1 MITALRIQYPMELSY
16 EYSFLDEFLKLCGI
30 FVYDGKDEDIAEE
43 KKEIKSVQ
51 LIEAEF
57 GQSQSIQGNYLEI
70 KKKLQLNPIEEQYM
84 DWLWDL
90 YYARDVQKDLFFALL
105 KKSSFSDIEIQESE
119 FKLLGRMLKHIE
131 AASDYKCYSR
141 YYGMAKLQYILCGE
155 KKSKGKDVE
164 SELHEIALSCHMAQ
178 LYGKEELSI
187 TELMGDIYINIVNDY
202 SLGLTYY
209 TQCIT
214 DYNYKVLRKI
224 ARYYET
230 RIVDPRRE
238 LQYLERAINCRKEYY
253 EARYRLARKLEQ
265 EQLKFEKALEEYEL
279 IADKLDNIQRIKWLT
294 PEEFQVICRTWKRIG
309 CISYKYLEIPACE
322 YGLQS
327 YQKIYEIWEN
337 CGKNKYISSMNP
349 GKQKEMVALYQSLYS
364 IEHVQRSEEN
374 IRRKMQEVHEK
385 MYS

>member
-1 MITALRIQYPMELSY
+1 
-16 EYSFLDEFLKLCGI
+16 
-30 FVYDGKDEDIAEE
+30 
-43 KKEIKSVQ
+43 
-51 LIEAEF
+51 
-57 GQSQSIQGNYLEI
+57 
-70 KKKLQLNPIEEQYM
+70 
-84 DWLWDL
+84 
-90 YYARDVQKDLFFALL
+90 
-105 KKSSFSDIEIQESE
+105 
-119 FKLLGRMLKHIE
+119 
-131 AASDYKCYSR
+131 
-141 YYGMAKLQYILCGE
+141 
-155 KKSKGKDVE
+155 
-164 SELHEIALSCHMAQ
+164 
-178 LYGKEELSI
+178 
-187 TELMGDIYINIVNDY
+187 MGDIYINIVNDY
-202 SLGLTYY
+202 SLGLAYY

-230 RIVDPRRE
+230 RMVDPRRE
-238 LQYLERAINCRKEYY
+238 LQYLERAINCRKECY

-265 EQLKFEKALEEYEL
+265 EQLKFGKALEQYEL
-279 IADKLDNIQRIKWLT
+279 IADKLGNIQRIKWLT

-337 CGKNKYISSMNP
+337 CDKNKYISSMNP